1 MFKEYILKKK
11 DLETMRSSKTKK
23 TVISESLDPL
33 KTLRDYGIRIKKS
46 VPHKEGYEISLF
58 VNPNDL
64 DLKRIL
70 KGFDFFVNPN
80 DLDLKRILK
89 GFDFFVKDDKIFVKF

>member
-1 MFKEYILKKK
+1 MFKEYILGKK
-11 DLETMRSSKTKK
+11 DLKMPSKTQK
-23 TVISESLDPL
+23 TFISESLDPL
-33 KTLRDYGIRIKKS
+33 KTLRDFGIRIKKS

-70 KGFDFFVNPN
+70 KD
-80 DLDLKRILK
+80 
-89 GFDFFVKDDKIFVKF
+89 FDFFVKDDKIFVKF

>member
-1 MFKEYILKKK
+1 MFKEYILRKK
-11 DLETMRSSKTKK
+11 DLKMPSKTKK

-33 KTLRDYGIRIKKS
+33 KTLRDFGIRIKKS

-70 KGFDFFVNPN
+70 RD
-80 DLDLKRILK
+80 
-89 GFDFFVKDDKIFVKF
+89 FDFFVKDDKIFVKF

>member
-11 DLETMRSSKTKK
+11 DLKMPSKTKK

-70 KGFDFFVNPN
+70 RD
-80 DLDLKRILK
+80 
-89 GFDFFVKDDKIFVKF
+89 FDFFVKDDKIFVKF

>member
-1 MFKEYILKKK
+1 MFKEYILRK
-11 DLETMRSSKTKK
+11 DLEIKPSKTQK
-23 TVISESLDPL
+23 TLISESLDPL

-70 KGFDFFVNPN
+70 KGFY
-80 DLDLKRILK
+80 
-89 GFDFFVKDDKIFVKF
+89 FFVKDDKIFVKF

>member
-1 MFKEYILKKK
+1 MFKQYILKKK
-11 DLETMRSSKTKK
+11 DLKMPSKTQK
-23 TVISESLDPL
+23 TLISESLDPL

-70 KGFDFFVNPN
+70 KD
-80 DLDLKRILK
+80 
-89 GFDFFVKDDKIFVKF
+89 FDFFVKDDKIFVKF

>member
-1 MFKEYILKKK
+1 MFKQYILKKK
-11 DLETMRSSKTKK
+11 DLEIKPSKTKK

-33 KTLRDYGIRIKKS
+33 KTLRDFGIRIKKS

-58 VNPNDL
+58 INPNDL

-70 KGFDFFVNPN
+70 KD
-80 DLDLKRILK
+80 
-89 GFDFFVKDDKIFVKF
+89 FDFFVKDNKIFVKF

>member
-1 MFKEYILKKK
+1 MFKEYILRKK
-11 DLETMRSSKTKK
+11 DLKMPSKTKK

-70 KGFDFFVNPN
+70 KD
-80 DLDLKRILK
+80 
-89 GFDFFVKDDKIFVKF
+89 FDFFVKDDKIFVKF

>member
-1 MFKEYILKKK
+1 MFKEYILRK
-11 DLETMRSSKTKK
+11 DLEIKPSKTKK

-70 KGFDFFVNPN
+70 KS
-80 DLDLKRILK
+80 
-89 GFDFFVKDDKIFVKF
+89 FDFFVKDDKIFVKF

>member
-11 DLETMRSSKTKK
+11 DLKMPSKTKK
-23 TVISESLDPL
+23 TLISESLDPL
-33 KTLRDYGIRIKKS
+33 KTLRDYGIIIKKS

-70 KGFDFFVNPN
+70 KD
-80 DLDLKRILK
+80 
-89 GFDFFVKDDKIFVKF
+89 FDFFVKDDKIFVKF

>member
-1 MFKEYILKKK
+1 MFKEYILRK
-11 DLETMRSSKTKK
+11 DLEIKPSKAKK

-70 KGFDFFVNPN
+70 KS
-80 DLDLKRILK
+80 
-89 GFDFFVKDDKIFVKF
+89 FDFFVKDDKIFVKF

>member
-1 MFKEYILKKK
+1 MFKQYILRKK
-11 DLETMRSSKTKK
+11 DLETMRFSKTKK
-23 TVISESLDPL
+23 TLISESLDPL
-33 KTLRDYGIRIKKS
+33 KTLRDFGIRIKKS

-70 KGFDFFVNPN
+70 KD
-80 DLDLKRILK
+80 
-89 GFDFFVKDDKIFVKF
+89 FDFFVKDDKIFVKF

>member
-11 DLETMRSSKTKK
+11 DLKMPSKTYKK
-23 TVISESLDPL
+23 TFISESLDPL

-70 KGFDFFVNPN
+70 KD
-80 DLDLKRILK
+80 
-89 GFDFFVKDDKIFVKF
+89 FDFFVKDDKIFVKF

>member
-11 DLETMRSSKTKK
+11 HLKMPSKTKK
-23 TVISESLDPL
+23 TLISESLDPL
-33 KTLRDYGIRIKKS
+33 KTLRDVGIRIKKS

-70 KGFDFFVNPN
+70 KD
-80 DLDLKRILK
+80 
-89 GFDFFVKDDKIFVKF
+89 FDFFVKDDKIFVKF

>member
-1 MFKEYILKKK
+1 MFKQYILRKK
-11 DLETMRSSKTKK
+11 DLKMPSKTQK
-23 TVISESLDPL
+23 TFISESLDPL
-33 KTLRDYGIRIKKS
+33 KTLRDFGIRIKKS

-70 KGFDFFVNPN
+70 KD
-80 DLDLKRILK
+80 
-89 GFDFFVKDDKIFVKF
+89 FDFFVKDDKIFVKF

>member
-1 MFKEYILKKK
+1 MFKEYILRKK
-11 DLETMRSSKTKK
+11 DLKMPSKTQK

-70 KGFDFFVNPN
+70 KGFDFFV
-80 DLDLKRILK
+80 
-89 GFDFFVKDDKIFVKF
+89 KDDKIFVKF

>member
-1 MFKEYILKKK
+1 MFKEYILRK
-11 DLETMRSSKTKK
+11 DLEIKPSKTKK

-70 KGFDFFVNPN
+70 
-80 DLDLKRILK
+80 R

>member
-11 DLETMRSSKTKK
+11 DLKMPSKTQK
-23 TVISESLDPL
+23 TLISESLDPL

-70 KGFDFFVNPN
+70 RD
-80 DLDLKRILK
+80 
-89 GFDFFVKDDKIFVKF
+89 FDFFVKDDKIFVKF

>member
-1 MFKEYILKKK
+1 MFKEYILRK
-11 DLETMRSSKTKK
+11 DLEIKPFKTKK

-70 KGFDFFVNPN
+70 KGFDFFV
-80 DLDLKRILK
+80 
-89 GFDFFVKDDKIFVKF
+89 KDDKIFVKF

>member
-1 MFKEYILKKK
+1 MFKEYILNKPK
-11 DLETMRSSKTKK
+11 ESSKTQK
-23 TVISESLDPL
+23 TFISESLDPL
-33 KTLRDYGIRIKKS
+33 KTLRDFGIRIKKS

-70 KGFDFFVNPN
+70 RGFN
-80 DLDLKRILK
+80 
-89 GFDFFVKDDKIFVKF
+89 FFVKDDKIFVKF

>member
-1 MFKEYILKKK
+1 MFKEYILRK
-11 DLETMRSSKTKK
+11 DLEIKPSKTKK
-23 TVISESLDPL
+23 TFISESLDPL

-70 KGFDFFVNPN
+70 KD
-80 DLDLKRILK
+80 
-89 GFDFFVKDDKIFVKF
+89 FDFFVKDDKIFVKF

>member
-1 MFKEYILKKK
+1 MFKEYILRKK
-11 DLETMRSSKTKK
+11 DLKMPSKTQK

-70 KGFDFFVNPN
+70 KD
-80 DLDLKRILK
+80 
-89 GFDFFVKDDKIFVKF
+89 FDFFVKDDKIFVKF

>member
-1 MFKEYILKKK
+1 MFKQYILKKK
-11 DLETMRSSKTKK
+11 DLEIMRPSKTKK

-33 KTLRDYGIRIKKS
+33 KTLRDFGIRIKKS

-58 VNPNDL
+58 VNPNGL

-70 KGFDFFVNPN
+70 KD
-80 DLDLKRILK
+80 
-89 GFDFFVKDDKIFVKF
+89 FDFFVKDDKIFVKF

>member
-11 DLETMRSSKTKK
+11 DLKIPSKTQK
-23 TVISESLDPL
+23 TLISESLDPL
-33 KTLRDYGIRIKKS
+33 KTLRDFGIRIKKS

-70 KGFDFFVNPN
+70 RD
-80 DLDLKRILK
+80 
-89 GFDFFVKDDKIFVKF
+89 FDFFVKDDKIFVKF

>member
-11 DLETMRSSKTKK
+11 DLKMPSKTQK
-23 TVISESLDPL
+23 TLISESLDPL

-46 VPHKEGYEISLF
+46 VPHKAGYEISLF

-64 DLKRIL
+64 DLKIIL
-70 KGFDFFVNPN
+70 KD
-80 DLDLKRILK
+80 
-89 GFDFFVKDDKIFVKF
+89 FDFFVKDDKIFVKF

>member
-1 MFKEYILKKK
+1 MFKQYILRKK
-11 DLETMRSSKTKK
+11 DLKMPSKTKK
-23 TVISESLDPL
+23 TLISESLDPL

-70 KGFDFFVNPN
+70 KD
-80 DLDLKRILK
+80 
-89 GFDFFVKDDKIFVKF
+89 FDFFVKDDKIFVKF

>member
-11 DLETMRSSKTKK
+11 DLKMPSKTKK

-70 KGFDFFVNPN
+70 KD
-80 DLDLKRILK
+80 
-89 GFDFFVKDDKIFVKF
+89 FDFFVKDDKIFVKF

>member
-1 MFKEYILKKK
+1 MFKEYILRK
-11 DLETMRSSKTKK
+11 DSKIKPSKTKK
-23 TVISESLDPL
+23 TLISESLDPL

-70 KGFDFFVNPN
+70 KD
-80 DLDLKRILK
+80 
-89 GFDFFVKDDKIFVKF
+89 FDFFVKDDKIFVKF

>member
-11 DLETMRSSKTKK
+11 DLKMSSKTKK

-33 KTLRDYGIRIKKS
+33 KTLRDFGIRIKKS

-70 KGFDFFVNPN
+70 RD
-80 DLDLKRILK
+80 
-89 GFDFFVKDDKIFVKF
+89 FDFFVKDDKIFVKF

>member
-1 MFKEYILKKK
+1 MFKEYILRK
-11 DLETMRSSKTKK
+11 DLKIKPSKTQK
-23 TVISESLDPL
+23 TFISESLDPL

-70 KGFDFFVNPN
+70 KD
-80 DLDLKRILK
+80 
-89 GFDFFVKDDKIFVKF
+89 FDFFVKDDKIFVKF

>member
-11 DLETMRSSKTKK
+11 DLKMTSKTQK
-23 TVISESLDPL
+23 TFISESLDPL

-46 VPHKEGYEISLF
+46 IPHKEGYEISLF

-70 KGFDFFVNPN
+70 RD
-80 DLDLKRILK
+80 
-89 GFDFFVKDDKIFVKF
+89 FDFFVKDDKIFVKF

>member
-11 DLETMRSSKTKK
+11 DLKMPSKTPK
-23 TVISESLDPL
+23 TIMYESLDPL
-33 KTLRDYGIRIKKS
+33 KVLRDYGIRIKKS

-70 KGFDFFVNPN
+70 RD
-80 DLDLKRILK
+80 
-89 GFDFFVKDDKIFVKF
+89 FDFFVKDDKIFVKF

>member
-11 DLETMRSSKTKK
+11 DLKMSSKTQK
-23 TVISESLDPL
+23 TLISESLDPL
-33 KTLRDYGIRIKKS
+33 KTLRDFGIRIKKS

-70 KGFDFFVNPN
+70 KD
-80 DLDLKRILK
+80 
-89 GFDFFVKDDKIFVKF
+89 FDFFVKDDKIFVKF

>member
-1 MFKEYILKKK
+1 MFKEYILRKK
-11 DLETMRSSKTKK
+11 DLKMPSKTKK
-23 TVISESLDPL
+23 TFISESLDPL

-70 KGFDFFVNPN
+70 KD
-80 DLDLKRILK
+80 
-89 GFDFFVKDDKIFVKF
+89 FDFFVKDDKIFVKF

>member
-11 DLETMRSSKTKK
+11 DLKMPSKTKK

-70 KGFDFFVNPN
+70 KD
-80 DLDLKRILK
+80 
-89 GFDFFVKDDKIFVKF
+89 FDFFVKDNKIFVKF

>member
-1 MFKEYILKKK
+1 MFKEYILRKK
-11 DLETMRSSKTKK
+11 DLKMPSKTKK

-70 KGFDFFVNPN
+70 KGFDFFV
-80 DLDLKRILK
+80 
-89 GFDFFVKDDKIFVKF
+89 KDDKIFVKF

>member
-11 DLETMRSSKTKK
+11 DLKMPSKTKK
-23 TVISESLDPL
+23 TLISESLDPL

-58 VNPNDL
+58 VNPNGL

-70 KGFDFFVNPN
+70 KD
-80 DLDLKRILK
+80 
-89 GFDFFVKDDKIFVKF
+89 FDFFVKDDKIFVKF

>member
-1 MFKEYILKKK
+1 MFKEYILRK
-11 DLETMRSSKTKK
+11 DLEIKPSKIKK
-23 TVISESLDPL
+23 TLISESLDPL
-33 KTLRDYGIRIKKS
+33 KTLRDFGIRIKKS

-70 KGFDFFVNPN
+70 KD
-80 DLDLKRILK
+80 
-89 GFDFFVKDDKIFVKF
+89 FDFFVKDDKIFVKF

>member
-1 MFKEYILKKK
+1 MFKEYILRK
-11 DLETMRSSKTKK
+11 DLEIKPSKIKK
-23 TVISESLDPL
+23 TFISESLDPL

-70 KGFDFFVNPN
+70 KD
-80 DLDLKRILK
+80 
-89 GFDFFVKDDKIFVKF
+89 FDFFVKDDKIFVKF